1 MLHLFGIYIM
11 FGALMTLSLLAFIK
25 MEKIVI
31 VKEDK
36 LPLFNL
42 CCALTVAYPYFAI
55 KAVYKMFAKV
65 RKGVIEAEVVK

>member
-1 MLHLFGIYIM
+1 MLYLFGIYIM

-42 CCALTVAYPYFAI
+42 CCALAVAYPYFAI
-55 KAVYKMFAKV
+55 KAVYQMFAKV